1 MTEAVLH
8 ENSRAPLAPIAVE
21 LTAEQRSAV
30 DMAVRPVVVWLFLT
44 SVCWLLV
51 STSLGAFAA
60 LKLHF
65 PHLLDYACMSYG
77 RLAPAAQGA
86 FVFGWCSTA
95 ALGVVSWL
103 LPRLSG
109 GVAPGTTV
117 ASLGVVLW
125 NAGVLLGVLANIAGI
140 LRPLDGLEFP
150 FASFVLMFGG
160 LSLLAAWIL
169 LGLNSA
175 GTTSLAAMFVT
186 GGLLW
191 LGWSLFT
198 GNLLIATKSVV
209 GVVEQIV
216 GAWTASGVLWLWLVP
231 VALGVAYYIVPKVT
245 GRPIFSGST
254 GRSFFWLYFLC
265 AGLLGANRL
274 AGGPVPLWLVS
285 VSASASLLI
294 LVPVLG
300 AVYNLCA
307 TAKDSEHLSTSPSL
321 RFVLFGSLLLGVAA
335 LVSAFGSLRSINYAV
350 RFTMFESG
358 VQTLLLSGAVSMILF
373 GAIYFIMPRL
383 SGCEWLSSTLISVH
397 FMGGAYGAGMGG
409 FMLILSGLAAGS
421 ILNEGDSTFSQVIE
435 TGSAYYWGN
444 TISYGILWVA
454 YSAFALHFLLVA
466 LRIGQPAGEPTLFR
480 VKRGH

>member
-1 MTEAVLH
+1 MTEAVFN
-8 ENSRAPLAPIAVE
+8 ENTRESLESAGVQ

-30 DMAVRPVVVWLFLT
+30 DLAVRPVVVWLFLT
-44 SVCWLLV
+44 SVCWLLLA
-51 STSLGAFAA
+51 TALGALSA

-65 PHLLDYACMSYG
+65 PAFLDYSCMSYG

-95 ALGVVSWL
+95 ALGVASWL

-109 GVAPGTTV
+109 GVAPGTTL

-125 NAGVLLGVLANIAGI
+125 NAGVLLGVFANIAGNI
-140 LRPLDGLEFP
+140 RPIEGLEFP

-160 LSLLAAWIL
+160 LSLLSAWIL
-169 LGLNSA
+169 LGLNAA
-175 GTTSLAAMFVT
+175 GTSGLGAMFVT
-186 GGLLW
+186 GALLW

-231 VALGVAYYIVPKVT
+231 IALGVAYYIVPKVT
-245 GRPIFSGST
+245 GRPIFAGST
-254 GRSFFWLYFLC
+254 GRALFWLYFLC
-265 AGLLGANRL
+265 AGLLGAGRL

-285 VSASASLLI
+285 VSASASILL

-300 AVYNLCA
+300 AVYNLFA
-307 TAKDSEHLSTSPSL
+307 TAKGSEHLVTSPSL
-321 RFVLFGSLLLGVAA
+321 KFVLFGALLLGIAA
-335 LVSAFGSLRSINYAV
+335 LGSAFGSLRSISYSV

-383 SGCEWLSSTLISVH
+383 SGCEWLSSTLISIH
-397 FMGGAYGAGMGG
+397 FMGGAYGACMGG
-409 FMLILSGLAAGS
+409 VMLVLSGLASGS
-421 ILNEGDSTFSQVIE
+421 ILSEADSTFSQVLE

>member
-1 MTEAVLH
+1 MTEAVEH
-8 ENSRAPLAPIAVE
+8 ENTKAPLASAAVQLSAE
-21 LTAEQRSAV
+21 LRSAV
-30 DMAVRPVVVWLFLT
+30 DAAVRPVVVWLFLT
-44 SVCWLLV
+44 SVCWLLLA
-51 STSLGAFAA
+51 TGLGALAS

-65 PHLLDYACMSYG
+65 PRLLDYACMSYG
-77 RLAPAAQGA
+77 RLAPAASGA

-95 ALGVVSWL
+95 ALGVAAWL

-125 NAGVLLGVLANIAGI
+125 NAGVLLGVLGNIAGNI
-140 LRPLDGLEFP
+140 RPIEGLEFP
-150 FASFVLMFGG
+150 FASFILMFGG
-160 LSLLAAWIL
+160 VGLLAVWIL
-169 LGLNSA
+169 LGLSSA
-175 GTTSLAAMFVT
+175 GTAGLAGMFVA
-186 GGLLW
+186 GALLW
-191 LGWSLFT
+191 LGWSLST
-198 GNLLIATKSVV
+198 GNLLIATKSVA

-231 VALGVAYYIVPKVT
+231 VALGAAYYIVPKVT
-245 GRPIFSGST
+245 GRPIFAGST
-254 GRSFFWLYFLC
+254 GRALFWLYFLC

-274 AGGPVPLWLVS
+274 AGGPVPLWIVS
-285 VSASASLLI
+285 VSASASILL

-300 AVYNLCA
+300 AVYNLFA
-307 TAKDSEHLSTSPSL
+307 TAKGSDHLATSPSL

-335 LVSAFGSLRSINYAV
+335 LVSAFGSLRAISYAV

-358 VQTLLLSGAVSMILF
+358 VQALLLGGGVSMILF

-383 SGCEWLSSTLISVH
+383 SGCEWLSSTLVSVH
-397 FMGGAYGAGMGG
+397 FLGGAYGACMGG
-409 FMLILSGLAAGS
+409 AMMLLSGLAAGS
-421 ILNEGDSTFSQVIE
+421 ILNEADSTFSQVIE

-444 TISYGILWVA
+444 TISYGILGVA

>member
-1 MTEAVLH
+1 MTEAVLN
-8 ENSRAPLAPIAVE
+8 ENPRAPLAPTAVE
-21 LTAEQRSAV
+21 FTAEQRSAV

-44 SVCWLLV
+44 SVCWLLL

-65 PHLLDYACMSYG
+65 PHLLDYTCMSYG

-125 NAGVLLGVLANIAGI
+125 NAGVLLGVFANISGI

-160 LSLLAAWIL
+160 LSLLAAWVL
-169 LGLNSA
+169 LGLSA
-175 GTTSLAAMFVT
+175 VGTTSLAAMFVT
-186 GGLLW
+186 GGFLW

-216 GAWTASGVLWLWLVP
+216 GAWTVSGVLWLWLVP

-254 GRSFFWLYFLC
+254 GRSFSGSIFCAPACWARIALQGAPYHSGWCLSRLPLRSLFWFRC
-265 AGLLGANRL
+265 LGRFTTCVR
-274 AGGPVPLWLVS
+274 PRR
-285 VSASASLLI
+285 I
-294 LVPVLG
+294 R
-300 AVYNLCA
+300 
-307 TAKDSEHLSTSPSL
+307 STSPL
-321 RFVLFGSLLLGVAA
+321 PPRCGSFFLDLSCLGWR
-335 LVSAFGSLRSINYAV
+335 RSRRRLA
-350 RFTMFESG
+350 R
-358 VQTLLLSGAVSMILF
+358 F
-373 GAIYFIMPRL
+373 GASITRFASRCL
-383 SGCEWLSSTLISVH
+383 SRACRRCCS
-397 FMGGAYGAGMGG
+397 
-409 FMLILSGLAAGS
+409 
-421 ILNEGDSTFSQVIE
+421 
-435 TGSAYYWGN
+435 
-444 TISYGILWVA
+444 
-454 YSAFALHFLLVA
+454 
-466 LRIGQPAGEPTLFR
+466 PEPCP
-480 VKRGH
+480 

>member
-1 MTEAVLH
+1 MTEAVEH
-8 ENSRAPLAPIAVE
+8 ENTKAPLASAAVQLSAE
-21 LTAEQRSAV
+21 LRSAV
-30 DMAVRPVVVWLFLT
+30 DAAVRPVVVWLFLT
-44 SVCWLLV
+44 SVCWLLLA
-51 STSLGAFAA
+51 TGLGALAS

-65 PHLLDYACMSYG
+65 PRLLDYACMSYG
-77 RLAPAAQGA
+77 RLAPAASGA

-95 ALGVVSWL
+95 ALGVAAWL

-109 GVAPGTTV
+109 GVAPGTTL

-125 NAGVLLGVLANIAGI
+125 NAGVLLGVLGNIAGNI
-140 LRPLDGLEFP
+140 RPIEGLEFP
-150 FASFVLMFGG
+150 FASFILMFGG
-160 LSLLAAWIL
+160 VGLLAVWIL
-169 LGLNSA
+169 LGLSSA
-175 GTTSLAAMFVT
+175 GTAGLAGMFVA
-186 GGLLW
+186 GALMW
-191 LGWSLFT
+191 LGWSLST
-198 GNLLIATKSVV
+198 GNLLIATGSVA

-231 VALGVAYYIVPKVT
+231 VALGAAYYIVPKVT
-245 GRPIFSGST
+245 GRPIFAGST
-254 GRSFFWLYFLC
+254 GRALFWLYFLC

-274 AGGPVPLWLVS
+274 AGGPVPLWMVS
-285 VSASASLLI
+285 VSASASILL

-300 AVYNLCA
+300 AVYNLFA
-307 TAKDSEHLSTSPSL
+307 TAKGSDHLATSPSL

-335 LVSAFGSLRSINYAV
+335 LVSAFGSLRAISYAV

-358 VQTLLLSGAVSMILF
+358 VQALLLGGGVSMILF

-383 SGCEWLSSTLISVH
+383 SGCEWLSSTLVSVH
-397 FMGGAYGAGMGG
+397 FLGGAYGACMGG
-409 FMLILSGLAAGS
+409 AMMLLSGLAAGS
-421 ILNEGDSTFSQVIE
+421 ILNEADSTFSQVIE